1 MLAWDFRSWEV
12 FRPPWRNCQA
22 ANAGLGRDGRVA
34 SRGRPVPHRP
44 GGAAA
49 FAVDAGEE
57 LVFGELGGGGGGHGF
72 VVFGVVGVL
81 GGEMRGIPVQN
92 ASRGALAR
100 EEEQCGVSR
109 GALAKLPEQ
118 RGACR
123 EGLARRLWAERCNW
137 KWWAR

>member
-1 MLAWDFRSWEV
+1 
-12 FRPPWRNCQA
+12 
-22 ANAGLGRDGRVA
+22 
-34 SRGRPVPHRP
+34 
-44 GGAAA
+44 
-49 FAVDAGEE
+49 
-57 LVFGELGGGGGGHGF
+57 
-72 VVFGVVGVL
+72 
-81 GGEMRGIPVQN
+81 MRGSPVQN